1 MRVLIATPALLW
13 DLQCNANLSQQKGG
27 AIDQLLLLFDYLLF
41 ATAFRT
47 EFVIHRMNRTTTTA
61 MNR

>member
-1 MRVLIATPALLW
+1 MLIATPALLW
-13 DLQCNANLSQQKGG
+13 YLQCNANLSKQKGG
-27 AIDQLLLLFDYLLF
+27 AIDQLLLLFVYLLF

-47 EFVIHRMNRTTTTA
+47 ELVIHCMNRTTATA